1 MKLQLARDLRSVAH
15 FDKVASEMNAFQIC
29 NFLYKRV
36 FVTCWYWQ
44 ERLKINLVILIRC
57 ISVHYVEVRRISDA
71 IFQDFHLSILANLL
85 LAEDS
90 AARNC
95 WSQSP
100 RFQRQFL
107 YICIFFLASSAHSI
121 NRLANTG
128 QILCNSGGARW
139 LAFAYV
145 VMCVALEH
153 M

>member
-1 MKLQLARDLRSVAH
+1 MKLQLARDLQSVAH
-15 FDKVASEMNAFQIC
+15 FDKVASETNAFQIC

-36 FVTCWYWQ
+36 CVPCWYWQ

-71 IFQDFHLSILANLL
+71 IFQDFHLSILGNLL

-90 AARNC
+90 AAHNC

-100 RFQRQFL
+100 RFSKAVSI
-107 YICIFFLASSAHSI
+107 YIYLTSSAHSI
-121 NRLANTG
+121 NRLANTV
-128 QILCNSGGARW
+128 QILCNSGARW